1 MKGFALFLIMISACF
16 LLANIMV
23 NDSGYVLIA
32 YDKMTFESS
41 LWGMLLFIFI
51 TLGLLWFAVILVRL
65 LLGGL
70 GLIYPLTSKARKAK
84 ARKLFDRGL
93 AEFTKGHWKKAEHY
107 FGHAA
112 NSGDS
117 PLINFLAAAKSAH
130 EAGNYE
136 SSANWLRQADSS
148 APGAEMAIG
157 ITQAQLQLSSNHLE
171 QALATLTHL
180 HKKYPR
186 HGFILKMLKQVYVR
200 LNDWQSLEKLLPKL
214 RKHKVIKDNE
224 YQQLEQQA
232 FQALFEQ
239 AYEYGRNR
247 GSNDKRI
254 EPAETIWA
262 GLSKNQKKD
271 PVILYRYCDCLAHL
285 GAQTKAELLMRENL
299 SQSYSEPLIRLYG
312 NILSQDLK
320 KQLLFAE
327 SLLNKRT
334 NDPELLLTLG
344 RLALRNELW
353 GKAREYL
360 EASLRLRKSVDVYNE
375 LGHLLARLDEFEN
388 SSRYFQEGLLL
399 AAEAGTYS
407 PSQMQL

>member
-1 MKGFALFLIMISACF
+1 MKGFALFLVMVSACF

-32 YDKMTFESS
+32 YDQMTFESS
-41 LWGMLLFIFI
+41 LWGMLLLVVIGF
-51 TLGLLWFAVILVRL
+51 GLIWLAVIVVRL
-65 LLGGL
+65 LLGVL
-70 GLIYPLTSKARKAK
+70 GFIYPLSSKARKAK

-93 AEFTKGHWKKAEHY
+93 AEFTKGHWKKAERY

-112 NSGDS
+112 KSGDS

-186 HGFILKMLKQVYVR
+186 HGFILKMLKQVYMR
-200 LNDWQSLEKLLPKL
+200 LNDWRSLEKLLPKL
-214 RKHKVIKDNE
+214 RKHKVIKDSE

-232 FQALFEQ
+232 FQALFAQ
-239 AYEYGRNR
+239 AYDYGRNR
-247 GSNDKRI
+247 GSSDERI
-254 EPAETIWA
+254 KPAETIWA
-262 GLSKNQKKD
+262 GLSKGQRRD
-271 PVILYRYCDCLAHL
+271 PAILYRFCDCLVRL
-285 GAQTKAELLMRENL
+285 GAQAKAELLMRENL
-299 SQSYSEPLIRLYG
+299 SHCYSESLIRLYG
-312 NILSQDLK
+312 KIPGQDLK

-327 SLLNKRT
+327 SLLSKRT
-334 NDPELLLTLG
+334 NDPELLLSLG

-360 EASLRLRKSVDVYNE
+360 EASLNLHKSVDVYNE
-375 LGHLLARLDEFEN
+375 LGHLLARLDEFET
-388 SSRYFQEGLLL
+388 SSRYFQEGLRL
-399 AAEAGTYS
+399 AAESAAYP
-407 PSQMQL
+407 PSEQQL